1 MRKLLRWLTCGGRER
16 MLNKK
21 RECHRI
27 DCGNYLPIYDNNCRA
42 LSRIAGDTD
51 SCDCYM
57 TCEQAREVD
66 HINMMA
72 VSNSRYGGEK
82 CRGPYKIDENIYTLY
97 DSGNELLFTGSRYE
111 CASFLGM
118 TPDTFMAAYKKQ
130 QSHPDSKHRCTI
142 KSSEK

>member
-1 MRKLLRWLTCGGRER
+1 MRRLSQELMREGRER
-16 MLNKK
+16 MKNKK

-42 LSRIAGDTD
+42 LNEAPEDTMA
-51 SCDCYM
+51 CWGYM
-57 TCEQAREVD
+57 TKEQAREVD

-97 DSGNELLFTGSRYE
+97 DSENELLFTGSRYE
-111 CASFLGM
+111 CASFLGV

-130 QSHPDSKHRCTI
+130 QSHPDSKHRCAI